1 MTTTIPPYGI
11 AACAPRCATRR
22 VAAVHSA
29 GVHSA
34 AVRSATVRSAAVRSA
49 AVRSAAVRSAAVR
62 SATGHSAAS
71 LLMCG
76 VAGTMT
82 TTHSHDGADRASR
95 DTAGLGPTQ
104 PSTRPV
110 HHTPAEVA
118 AP

>member
-1 MTTTIPPYGI
+1 MTTTTIPPYGI
-11 AACAPRCATRR
+11 AARAPRCATRR
-22 VAAVHSA
+22 VATLHSDT
-29 GVHSA
+29 
-34 AVRSATVRSAAVRSA
+34 VRSATVRSAA
-49 AVRSAAVRSAAVR
+49 
-62 SATGHSAAS
+62 S
-71 LLMCG
+71 LLVRG
-76 VAGTMT
+76 GAGTMT